1 MSQPAQRRSEQ
12 QEQQEQLAALGQPPE
27 GRDTL
32 PEPDF
37 AREHDVTAVDRDIIT
52 GADADEREAESPR
65 GWSGEES

>member
-1 MSQPAQRRSEQ
+1 MSHHEDQHEK
-12 QEQQEQLAALGQPPE
+12 LAALGQPPG

-37 AREHDVTAVDRDIIT
+37 ANEHDRTAVDRDIIT
-52 GADADEREAESPR
+52 GDEDEEEHEEESPR

>member
-1 MSQPAQRRSEQ
+1 MSHHEEQ
-12 QEQQEQLAALGQPPE
+12 HEERHEKLAALGQPAG

-37 AREHDVTAVDRDIIT
+37 AREHDATAVDRNIIT
-52 GADADEREAESPR
+52 GEDADEREEESPR

>member
-1 MSQPAQRRSEQ
+1 MSQPAQRRS
-12 QEQQEQLAALGQPPE
+12 EQQEQLAALGQPPE

-52 GADADEREAESPR
+52 GADADEREEESPR

>member
-1 MSQPAQRRSEQ
+1 MSRPAHRRSEQ
-12 QEQQEQLAALGQPPE
+12 QEQIAALGQPPE

-37 AREHDVTAVDRDIIT
+37 AGEHDVTAVDRDIIT

>member
-1 MSQPAQRRSEQ
+1 MSQPAERGAEHHER
-12 QEQQEQLAALGQPPE
+12 LAALGQPPD
-27 GRDTL
+27 GPDTL

-52 GADADEREAESPR
+52 GEDADVREEESPR

>member
-1 MSQPAQRRSEQ
+1 MSQPAERHS
-12 QEQQEQLAALGQPPE
+12 EQQEQLAALGQPPE

-52 GADADEREAESPR
+52 GADADEREEESPR

>member
-1 MSQPAQRRSEQ
+1 MSHHEEQ
-12 QEQQEQLAALGQPPE
+12 KDEPGGHLAALGQPPG

-37 AREHDVTAVDRDIIT
+37 ANEHDRTAVDRDIIT
-52 GADADEREAESPR
+52 GDEDEEEHEEESPR